1 MSIYVDYK
9 ITTWRRAHFKDDSD
23 LEKIKEALEDFNSGD
38 IFDEDIGFIEDEFLS
53 ETEEDMPVDEN
64 GGYATIELHEKTAV
78 ADTIIYKN
86 GL

>member
-9 ITTWRRAHFKDDSD
+9 ITTWRRAHFKDGSD

-38 IFDEDIGFIEDEFLS
+38 VFDEELGFTEDEYLFETQEELS
-53 ETEEDMPVDEN
+53 LDQND
-64 GGYATIELHEKTAV
+64 GYSTIELHEVTEDIDK
-78 ADTIIYKN
+78 IIYQN

>member
-1 MSIYVDYK
+1 MSIYIDYK

-38 IFDEDIGFIEDEFLS
+38 IFDEELGFTEDEYLLEFQKELS
-53 ETEEDMPVDEN
+53 LDQND
-64 GGYATIELHEKTAV
+64 GYSTIELHEVTEDDDK
-78 ADTIIYKN
+78 IIYQN

>member
-38 IFDEDIGFIEDEFLS
+38 IFDEELGFTEDEYLLEFQKELS
-53 ETEEDMPVDEN
+53 LDQND
-64 GGYATIELHEKTAV
+64 GCSTIELHEVTEDDDK
-78 ADTIIYKN
+78 IIYQN